1 MGSKATKSPSQGT
14 TRRGGG
20 DRLSV
25 QDQMRIATPPVFPME
40 QLQQYAAN
48 RFPVNNPPSTS
59 QPLDVTLKV
68 RPPQNVGGF
77 NMPNPNMRNE
87 PMGPGQ
93 SMAMAGNTG
102 LASASENQANAILK
116 GLQNLGRDASFQSI
130 GQNIGEMGS
139 KYRRPANVEGYA
151 SKMDTI
157 NKAFDAGAK
166 TFTGPDGIDRINL
179 SGTGLKDDQGR
190 TILSMMNPELTASA
204 PTLGQVGGDIGRA
217 FTGYNSMQYTDP
229 STNRPEMV
237 RTQGLA
243 DVLAKAAIPGSMAFN
258 IMKDLYS
265 KGRNLFLP
273 EEDDNTISLSD
284 TGQAGGSIFEGRPIE
299 TFVPPTFSE
308 QDLTTL
314 PIDEQSTTPVTQS
327 GNMTSEDF
335 QDMYPYLF
343 NEEDDLSAGDM
354 ENITDYLSRRGVL
367 PFAYGGTVAPKSG
380 PMSEGIGTLYNTR

>member
-1 MGSKATKSPSQGT
+1 
-14 TRRGGG
+14 
-20 DRLSV
+20 
-25 QDQMRIATPPVFPME
+25 
-40 QLQQYAAN
+40 
-48 RFPVNNPPSTS
+48 
-59 QPLDVTLKV
+59 
-68 RPPQNVGGF
+68 
-77 NMPNPNMRNE
+77 
-87 PMGPGQ
+87 
-93 SMAMAGNTG
+93 
-102 LASASENQANAILK
+102 
-116 GLQNLGRDASFQSI
+116 
-130 GQNIGEMGS
+130 MGS

-204 PTLGQVGGDIGRA
+204 PTLSQVGGDIGRA

-229 STNRPEMV
+229 SINRAEMIK
-237 RTQGLA
+237 TQGLA

-308 QDLTTL
+308 QDLTAL
-314 PIDEQSTTPVTQS
+314 PIDEQSTTPV
-327 GNMTSEDF
+327 NMTSEDF
-335 QDMYPYLF
+335 QEMYPFLF
-343 NEEDDLSAGDM
+343 NQEDDLSGEDM
-354 ENITDYLSRRGVL
+354 LYMTDYLSKRGVL

>member
-1 MGSKATKSPSQGT
+1 MGSKANKTSPS
-14 TRRGGG
+14 GGG
-20 DRLSV
+20 SGRNRFLNEA
-25 QDQMRIATPPVFPME
+25 REPIFPME
-40 QLQQYAAN
+40 ELQTYAAN
-48 RFPVNNPPSTS
+48 RFPVNSPPSTS
-59 QPLDVTLKV
+59 QPLLEV

-77 NMPNPNMRNE
+77 NMPNPNRRNE

-102 LASASENQANAILK
+102 LATASENQANAILK

-273 EEDDNTISLSD
+273 EEEEKVDIFSSGADA
-284 TGQAGGSIFEGRPIE
+284 TGG

-308 QDLTTL
+308 QDLTAL
-314 PIDEQSTTPVTQS
+314 PIDEEITTPVTRT

-335 QDMYPYLF
+335 QEMYPFLF
-343 NEEDDLSAGDM
+343 NQEDDLSGEDM
-354 ENITDYLSRRGVL
+354 LYMTDYLSKRGVL

>member
-1 MGSKATKSPSQGT
+1 MGSKTKKTSPS
-14 TRRGGG
+14 GGG
-20 DRLSV
+20 SGRNKFLEEARD
-25 QDQMRIATPPVFPME
+25 PVFPME
-40 QLQQYAAN
+40 ELQKYSLN
-48 RFPVNNPPSTS
+48 RFPVKSTS
-59 QPLDVTLKV
+59 EPLNVTLQV

-77 NMPNPNMRNE
+77 NMPNFNRMANQ

-102 LASASENQANAILK
+102 LATVSENQANTIAQ
-116 GLQNLGRDASFQSI
+116 GLQNLGRDSSFQSI
-130 GQNIGEMGS
+130 GQNIGEVGS
-139 KYRRPANVEGYA
+139 KYRRPADIGAYA

-190 TILSMMNPELTASA
+190 TILSMMNPELTATA
-204 PTLGQVGGDIGRA
+204 PTLSQLGGDISRGV
-217 FTGYNSMQYTDP
+217 TGYNSLQYTDP
-229 STNRPEMV
+229 NVNRADMV

-243 DVLAKAAIPGSMAFN
+243 DVLAKAAIPGSAAFN
-258 IMKDLYS
+258 ILKDLVG
-265 KGRNLFLP
+265 KGKNLFFP
-273 EEDDNTISLSD
+273 QDEDEGNTISLSD
-284 TGQAGGSIFEGRPIE
+284 VRPAMTSDQAYFI
-299 TFVPPTFSE
+299 PPKFTE
-308 QDLTTL
+308 QDFKTL
-314 PIDEQSTTPVTQS
+314 PLDEQVTTPITGS

-343 NEEDDLSAGDM
+343 NEEDDLSASDM

>member
-1 MGSKATKSPSQGT
+1 MGSKTKKTSPKK
-14 TRRGGG
+14 GGSG
-20 DRLSV
+20 RNKFLEDARE
-25 QDQMRIATPPVFPME
+25 PVYPME
-40 QLQQYAAN
+40 ELQKYSLN
-48 RFPVNNPPSTS
+48 RFPVNNSPNVS

-77 NMPNPNMRNE
+77 NMPNFNRMANQ

-102 LASASENQANAILK
+102 LATVSENQANTIAQ
-116 GLQNLGRDASFQSI
+116 GLQNLGRDSSFQSI
-130 GQNIGEMGS
+130 GQNIGEVGS
-139 KYRRPANVEGYA
+139 KYRRPADIESYA

-190 TILSMMNPELTASA
+190 TILSMMNPELTATA
-204 PTLGQVGGDIGRA
+204 PTLSQLGGDISRGV
-217 FTGYNSMQYTDP
+217 TGYNSLQYTDP
-229 STNRPEMV
+229 NVNRVDMV

-243 DVLAKAAIPGSMAFN
+243 DVLAKAAIPGSAAFN
-258 IMKDLYS
+258 ILKDLVG
-265 KGRNLFLP
+265 KGKNLFFP
-273 EEDDNTISLSD
+273 QDEDEDDNTISFSD
-284 TGQAGGSIFEGRPIE
+284 VRPAMTSNEAYFI
-299 TFVPPTFSE
+299 PPKFTE

-314 PIDEQSTTPVTQS
+314 PVDEQSTTSVTES

-343 NEEDDLSAGDM
+343 NEEDDLSASDM

>member
-77 NMPNPNMRNE
+77 NMPNPNRRNE

-102 LASASENQANAILK
+102 LATASENQANAILK

-130 GQNIGEMGS
+130 GQNIGETGS
-139 KYRRPANVEGYA
+139 KYRRPADVEGYA

-190 TILSMMNPELTASA
+190 TILSMMNPELTATA
-204 PTLGQVGGDIGRA
+204 PTLSQLGGDISRGV
-217 FTGYNSMQYTDP
+217 TGFNSLQYTDP
-229 STNRPEMV
+229 SINRPEMV

-243 DVLAKAAIPGSMAFN
+243 DVLAKAAIPGSAAFN
-258 IMKDLYS
+258 ILKDLVG
-265 KGRNLFLP
+265 KGKNLFFP
-273 EEDDNTISLSD
+273 QDEDDNTISLSD
-284 TGQAGGSIFEGRPIE
+284 VRPAMTSNEAYFI
-299 TFVPPTFSE
+299 PPKFNE

-314 PIDEQSTTPVTQS
+314 PVDEQSTTPVTQS

-343 NEEDDLSAGDM
+343 NEEDDLSASDM